1 MQEWTTLPK
10 GGREAKYGEARE
22 RVSRRKTL
30 FNSPVRAEL
39 DATDRAIAAAIF
51 AATLAY
57 LWRFRRYTSMEPDE
71 SPERLAEGLRVGL
84 PLDIQLD
91 TIRRQLATAPGR
103 RLMAATTERLGMT
116 HAGKISG
123 SEYTAC
129 F

>member
-1 MQEWTTLPK
+1 M
-10 GGREAKYGEARE
+10 
-22 RVSRRKTL
+22 

-91 TIRRQLATAPGR
+91 TIRRQLAAPPITAPGR

-116 HAGKISG
+116 HAGKKSG